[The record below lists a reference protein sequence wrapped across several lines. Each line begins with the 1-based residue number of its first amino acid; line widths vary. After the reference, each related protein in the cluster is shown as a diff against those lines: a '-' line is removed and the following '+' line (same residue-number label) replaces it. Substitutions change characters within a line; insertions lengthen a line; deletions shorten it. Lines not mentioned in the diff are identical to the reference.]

1 MTIIQS
7 RVNRTLKHLA
17 RLGREKKYRR
27 ETGEFLCEGEKML
40 REALLSGAEVKNVIV
55 CENKYSE
62 ALDALIREAG
72 TGGASVSAAEEQLF
86 CAASQV
92 GTPQSVIFSCA
103 QPRWGNEALSS
114 ANRALLLDGVQDP
127 GNLGTILRTAEAF
140 ALDAVVL
147 CEGCAEPYSPKV
159 VRSTMG
165 AVFRMP
171 CLRLKL
177 ADAVTLLRRNG
188 LRVYAA
194 ALRGESISVQE
205 AELGRAA
212 AIIGSEGHGVSGDAL
227 RLCDGC
233 VTIPMK
239 GRAES
244 LNAGVAA
251 SIVIYEMT
259 KQGAWQCR

>member
-1 MTIIQS
+1 MIQS
-7 RVNRTLKHLA
+7 RSNQTLKHLA

-27 ETGEFLCEGEKML
+27 ETGEMLCEGEKML
-40 REALLSGAEVKNVIV
+40 REALLSGAEMKNILV
-55 CENKYSE
+55 CEKKYDE
-62 ALDALIREAG
+62 ALDALIREAEA
-72 TGGASVSAAEEQLF
+72 GGASVFIAEEPLF
-86 CAASQV
+86 RMASQV
-92 GTPQSVIFSCA
+92 EAPQGVVFSCA
-103 QPRWGNEALSS
+103 QPQWGNEALNSV
-114 ANRALLLDGVQDP
+114 NQALILDGVQDP

-171 CLRLKL
+171 CPRL
-177 ADAVTLLRRNG
+177 AITDAAGLLKRNG

-194 ALRGESISVQE
+194 ALHGESISVHE

-212 AIIGSEGHGVSGDAL
+212 VIIGSEGHGVSEAAL

-233 VTIPMK
+233 MTIPMR

-259 KQGAWQCR
+259 KQEARQCR